1 MKNLLILF
9 FSFFLLTGFESLS
22 DELNNF
28 EVENKTPAFWEVE
41 QDSTKIKALNS
52 NFEFELTFYVDN
64 FMPRS
69 PQCISNKRIKDIKFD
84 VDVYKRAQK
93 GDSNWQKMIDR
104 MRIDFSNAGFFEEK
118 KVYGSNLI
126 KNNASFKVGD
136 VVHIGTLQFLAPLTC
151 EKVDKMTM
159 KVMGIVVR
167 GKSLPPLEMQLNLK

>member
-1 MKNLLILF
+1 M
-9 FSFFLLTGFESLS
+9 S
-22 DELNNF
+22 DELNTF
-28 EVENKTPAFWEVE
+28 EVENKTPTFWEVE
-41 QDSTKIKALNS
+41 QDSTKIKALN
-52 NFEFELTFYVDN
+52 NDFEFELTFYVDN

-104 MRIDFSNAGFFEEK
+104 MRIDFSNTGFFEEK

-126 KNNASFKVGD
+126 KNNASFRVGD

-159 KVMGIVVR
+159 KVTGIVIR
-167 GKSLPPLEMQLNLK
+167 GKKLPPLEMQLNLK